1 MQTIKCVIV
10 GDPAAHKKSLLIS
23 YTTGRFPEEFFPTVF
38 DKYCACVMVDG
49 KQVTLGLF
57 DTPGLE
63 DYDRLR
69 PHSYPD
75 TDVFLMCFSLV
86 DPASFESISKKWHP
100 EIRRHCPDTPI
111 ILVGTQLDLRDDK
124 DTTEQLKKNKQT
136 PISYHQGQAV
146 AEEIGAVK
154 YLECSALTQMG
165 LKTVFDEAAR
175 AALAQKKAESS
186 EVTINTVSATI

>member
-38 DKYCACVMVDG
+38 DKYCACVVVDG

-57 DTPGLE
+57 DMPGLE

-69 PHSYPD
+69 PHSYL
-75 TDVFLMCFSLV
+75 TLMS
-86 DPASFESISKKWHP
+86 SFESISKKWYP
-100 EIRRHCPDTPI
+100 EIRHQCPDTPI

-124 DTTEQLKKNKQT
+124 DTTEQLKKSKQA
-136 PISYHQGQAV
+136 PISYHQGLVV

-165 LKTVFDEAAR
+165 LKMVFDEAAR
-175 AALAQKKAESS
+175 AALAQNKAESS
-186 EVTINTVSATI
+186 EVSTNTASATI